1 VLSNIVEG
9 AATKPTDPLSAFAFG
24 TTVFQPTM
32 AFTPADSLSVVA
44 FLYGGAKDPATGK
57 TAVTMSVEIADKAG
71 KVVGRLANQK
81 FETPASPSIGPI
93 PLAKYGPGTY
103 TVQVKVTD
111 DVAKK
116 DFTDKT
122 TFELKGQ

>member
-1 VLSNIVEG
+1 M
-9 AATKPTDPLSAFAFG
+9 TD
-24 TTVFQPTM
+24 T
-32 AFTPADSLSVVA
+32 
-44 FLYGGAKDPATGK
+44 AKVGGK
-57 TAVTMSVEIADKAG
+57 TAVTMSVEILDKTG
-71 KVVGRLANQK
+71 KVVGRLAGQK

-93 PLAKYGPGTY
+93 PLAKYAPGTY

-122 TFELKGQ
+122 TFELKAP